1 MNGFLRLI
9 LVGIFIVTSVSCTT
23 SSSTSS
29 QEGGL
34 ESSEMSNDQA
44 FEDFGGADDPSAP
57 ANDELALE
65 DELNSADGPAPQDN
79 ATSEPSL
86 EDELGGEPP
95 AIAEEPPAIADEAPA
110 IAEELPA
117 TSDPNFADEPAPEIA
132 ATPEPEP
139 IPEPQISEPVHD
151 IVNIT
156 NIRFKTND
164 NGGTVIVDAD
174 GPVEY
179 TTRKNE
185 SNHQLVIEIPNSK
198 LPKKLKRPFNTRD
211 MAGLFGS
218 IDAYQ
223 NEGSTTSRIVLQL
236 RDGVSEPVVQNEGNS
251 LLLIAS
257 NPIRDE
263 GTEGLSDKSA
273 VAASEQG
280 GGDGGEAVGQT
291 ILSSASLEEFLTGS
305 TQFYGKKISIETSE
319 MDIREVF
326 KFLSEESGVNLVLN
340 DSVKGTISLKLR
352 QVPWDQALVMIMKT
366 NKLGYTRSG
375 DVLRIAPLMDIR
387 AEEEDA
393 ARLAATRKAQVPL
406 KVRVIPISYAKVED
420 IASQVRS
427 FLSERGKVVAEART
441 SAVVVSDLD
450 ENIERVMK
458 LIQSIDVPPAQV
470 LIEGKVVEA
479 SDDFQRTI
487 GVNWGLSGK
496 TVRSGNLRSLTTMSV
511 SPGTGGGQSFRLNF
525 SLGTIDVLGDLN
537 ASLQLFET
545 TGQLKVLS
553 SPRILTL
560 HNEPAEINQTT
571 QLPIVTSTKDA
582 AGNTT
587 PNVTFKDISLKLA
600 VTPQITNDGGVI
612 MQVDVTREFPGPVS
626 DQTTQTPSVNSRKAK
641 TKVLV
646 RNGQTAVIGGIYQN
660 DESVGETK
668 VPWFGD
674 IPVLGWMFKSRNEIT
689 KKNELMIFLTPRIL
703 NQSLVSDSGTNDI
716 MNQ

>member
-34 ESSEMSNDQA
+34 ESSEMSNDPA

-95 AIAEEPPAIADEAPA
+95 AVAEEPPAIADEAPA
-110 IAEELPA
+110 IAEEPPA
-117 TSDPNFADEPAPEIA
+117 NSDPNFADEPAPEIA

-420 IASQVRS
+420 IANQVRS

>member
-95 AIAEEPPAIADEAPA
+95 AVAEEPPAIADEAPA
-110 IAEELPA
+110 IAEEPPA

-273 VAASEQG
+273 VAATEQG

>member
-9 LVGIFIVTSVSCTT
+9 LVGVFIVTSVSCTT
-23 SSSTSS
+23 SSSSS
-29 QEGGL
+29 PSEEKGL
-34 ESSEMSNDQA
+34 ESSEMSDQS

-65 DELNSADGPAPQDN
+65 DELNSADGAAPAEPQDN
-79 ATSEPSL
+79 AATEPSL
-86 EDELGGEPP
+86 EDELKEEPPAAVAEEPP
-95 AIAEEPPAIADEAPA
+95 AIAEEPPVAQ
-110 IAEELPA
+110 
-117 TSDPNFADEPAPEIA
+117 DPNFAEEPAPEIA

-139 IPEPQISEPVHD
+139 IPEPEVAAPVHD

-185 SNHQLVIEIPNSK
+185 ANNQLVIEIPNSK

-263 GTEGLSDKSA
+263 GTEGRGSVASGEPA
-273 VAASEQG
+273 VSGA
-280 GGDGGEAVGQT
+280 EAGTQT
-291 ILSSASLEEFLTGS
+291 ILSSASLEEFLSGT

-375 DVLRIAPLMDIR
+375 DVLRIAPLVDIR

-393 ARLAATRKAQVPL
+393 VRLAASRKAQVPL
-406 KVRVIPISYAKVED
+406 KVRVIPISYAKVDD
-420 IASQVRS
+420 IAAQVRT
-427 FLSERGKVVAEART
+427 FLSERGKVVAETRT

-479 SDDFQRTI
+479 SDEFQRTI

-496 TVRSGNLRSLTTMSV
+496 TVRSGNLRSLTSMSV
-511 SPGTGGGQSFRLNF
+511 SPGSGGGQSFRLNF
-525 SLGTIDVLGDLN
+525 SLGTIDVLGDLT

-612 MQVDVTREFPGPVS
+612 MQVDVMREFPGPVA

-703 NQSLVSDSGTNDI
+703 NQSIVGDSGSSDI